1 MKSPKTGEQI
11 SNQEYH
17 HGNEWGPLISS
28 TRFKAMYTDPAAFR
42 WPLPL
47 VGSDA
52 LDMGTAAHTA
62 ILDPERMDDL
72 MLLPDIGF
80 RSNADKDR
88 WREWLLEL
96 GAEGVEDVSN
106 KDEILSLARVAAEKR
121 GKSIVTPEQLE
132 TTRAM
137 SASILECEDAV
148 AALSGGLCERSFR
161 AHGRKARPD
170 SLSGALLSDLK
181 TSSKFERFGYQAHDL
196 KYPSSLAWY
205 ERVLLDC
212 GVRVGA
218 WAWVV
223 IESVPYRMA
232 DDGLA
237 RHRVKVVVSSMELR
251 RDAIEDLGLALERYE
266 ECKNNDQW
274 PAAYIAIE
282 ELTSNRY

>member
-11 SNQEYH
+11 SNHEYH
-17 HGNEWGPLISS
+17 HGREWGPLISS

-42 WPLPL
+42 WPLPQK
-47 VGSDA
+47 GSAA
-52 LDMGTAAHTA
+52 LDAGTAAHTA

-72 MLLPDIGF
+72 LLLPDIGF

-96 GAEGVEDVSN
+96 GAEGVEDVSK

-137 SASILECEDAV
+137 SASVLECSAAV
-148 AALSGGLCERSFR
+148 DALSNGLCEMSFR
-161 AHGRKARPD
+161 AYGLKARPD
-170 SLSGALLSDLK
+170 CLSGELLSDLK
-181 TSSKFERFGYQAHDL
+181 TCARFDRFSYQAHDL

-205 ERVLLDC
+205 ERVLRCCNVSVD
-212 GVRVGA
+212 A

-223 IESVPYRMA
+223 VESAPYRMES
-232 DDGLA
+232 DGLA
-237 RHRVKVVVSSMELR
+237 RHRVKVVVAGDDLR
-251 RDAIEDLGLALERYE
+251 WTALNDVDKALDIYAT
-266 ECKNNDQW
+266 CKESDEW
-274 PAAYIAIE
+274 PAADIAT
-282 ELTSNRY
+282 ELLN